1 MLTFSPNIRTAAA
14 ALLTC
19 CAVLLYSGCDDDL
32 IDSPDQIVFPDTNVS
47 YLRHVQPLFN
57 VSCNFSGCHSLESRA
72 GDLALISH
80 FDVTLKPGMVIAGE
94 PDRSLLVQIVRGTS
108 PHPASFQAR
117 VNQNHK
123 DGIAQWVLE
132 GAGPE

>member
-1 MLTFSPNIRTAAA
+1 MSMFSLNKRVVAA

-19 CAVLLYSGCDDDL
+19 CAAVLLGGCDDDL
-32 IDSPDQIVFPDTNVS
+32 IDSPDQIVFPETDVS

-72 GDLALISH
+72 GDLALTSH
-80 FDVTLKPGMVIAGE
+80 FDATLKAGMVIPGE
-94 PDRSLLVQIVRGTS
+94 PDRSLLVQIIRGTS